1 MNDIESA
8 PIGATTADTST
19 SPSTTQRSLLLLVAA
34 AVIVV
39 DHASKVAVESW
50 LPLNGSWTPFPEAAH
65 LFRITHLMNTG
76 GAFGLFPGG
85 RLFFTVIA
93 AVVAAF
99 IIGYN
104 YQLPAGHLALRI
116 ALGFQLGG
124 GLGNLLD
131 RLRLGHVTDFLDFG
145 PVPVFNL
152 ADVSIWVGVIILGL
166 ILLQEIR
173 MEAKSTEEEAVQ
185 GAAHGAA
192 EKTSSTAQRSL
203 LLLVAATVIIV
214 DHVSKLYVESWLP
227 LNHSWAPFPELA
239 HLFRITHVTNTG
251 AAFGLFPSGSV
262 FFTVIATVV
271 AVFILIYNYQLPA
284 GQFPL
289 RIALGLQLGGA
300 LGNLIDRLRL
310 GHVTDFLDFGPWP
323 VFNLADTSIVAG
335 VVILAVLMLQEQREL
350 RERGEPGG
358 DEGEHERS
366 EPQAMNVVQERS
378 AAVRDRQMVNLQST
392 PPNER
397 AT

>member
-1 MNDIESA
+1 M
-8 PIGATTADTST
+8 
-19 SPSTTQRSLLLLVAA
+19 LLLVAT

-39 DHASKVAVESW
+39 DHVSKRSVESW
-50 LPLNGSWTPFPEAAH
+50 LPPNRSWMPFPEAADF
-65 LFRITHLMNTG
+65 FRITHLTNTG
-76 GAFGLFPGG
+76 GAFGLFPNGS
-85 RLFFTVIA
+85 LFFTVIA
-93 AVVAAF
+93 AVVAIF
-99 IIGYN
+99 IITYN
-104 YQLPAGHLALRI
+104 YRLPAGHLALRT

-152 ADVSIWVGVIILGL
+152 ADVSIWVGVIVLGF
-166 ILLQEIR
+166 IMFQETR
-173 MEAKSTEEEAVQ
+173 MESKATEEQAAQGTAHKARLKPEAP
-185 GAAHGAA
+185 
-192 EKTSSTAQRSL
+192 STAQRSL
-203 LLLVAATVIIV
+203 LLLVAAAVIVV
-214 DHVSKLYVESWLP
+214 DHISKLYVESWLP
-227 LNHSWAPFPELA
+227 LNRSWAPFPELA

-251 AAFGLFPSGSV
+251 AAFGLFPGGSL

-271 AVFILIYNYQLPA
+271 AIFILYYNYQLPA
-284 GQFPL
+284 GQRPL

-335 VVILAVLMLQEQREL
+335 VVILAILMLQEQREL
-350 RERGEPGG
+350 REHREPEGN
-358 DEGEHERS
+358 EGEQERS
-366 EPQAMNVVQERS
+366 ELQSVAQDRATS
-378 AAVRDRQMVNLQST
+378 LRDGQMVNLKST